1 MSNWG
6 IVRPQE
12 AARAI
17 KYPKLLTVIDQT
29 SQTFL
34 MLYYTETS
42 RPNKVWK

>member
-6 IVRPQE
+6 LVRPQE

-29 SQTFL
+29 SQTSC
-34 MLYYTETS
+34 MLYYTGTS
-42 RPNKVWK
+42 RANKV